1 VNAIQRR
8 WLLTTALVG
17 ALAAAGWVASQ
28 DQVDSRPE
36 PRSPAARVAPRDT
49 SAASR
54 VPVEVTSDLPL
65 DMLKRAPP
73 DVEISNIFTSRDW
86 QPPPPKVA
94 AKPPPPPPPSAPPMP
109 FTVFG
114 QMVEDGRITVFLNGN
129 ERSHAVKVGDVI
141 NKAYR
146 VDMIKDGV
154 VVLTYLPLNQQQ
166 TLRTGTN

>member
-1 VNAIQRR
+1 MSATQRR
-8 WLLTTALVG
+8 WLLAIALVG

-28 DQVDSRPE
+28 DQVDSKPE
-36 PRSPAARVAPRDT
+36 PRGATAGAAPRET
-49 SAASR
+49 RAEAR
-54 VPVEVTSDLPL
+54 VPVAATPDLPL

-73 DVEISNIFTSRDW
+73 DVEISNIFTARNW
-86 QPPPPKVA
+86 QPPPPKA
-94 AKPPPPPPPSAPPMP
+94 TAKSLAPPPPTAPPLP

-114 QMVEDGRITVFLNGN
+114 QMVEGGRTTVFLNDQD
-129 ERSHAVKVGDVI
+129 RSHAAKVGDVI

-146 VDMIKDGV
+146 VDAIRDDA